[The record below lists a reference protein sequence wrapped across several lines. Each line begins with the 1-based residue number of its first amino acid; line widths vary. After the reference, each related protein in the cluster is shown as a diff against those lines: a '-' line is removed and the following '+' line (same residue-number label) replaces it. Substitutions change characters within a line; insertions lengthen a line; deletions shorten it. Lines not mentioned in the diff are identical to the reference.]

1 MVDRVE
7 KLLTKPTVEERTIQV
22 MTKPNDKPNNGFL
35 LNIAIVLS
43 KHNHEKQIGH
53 WSLLLSFGEFPADLL
68 CLVLVQLNEPMSQ
81 SVTGKGPSC
90 RMDQLGRID
99 PSIFLY
105 ERTNILYSDC
115 LYTCTC
121 IYV

>member
-22 MTKPNDKPNNGFL
+22 MTKPNGRPNVGFL

-43 KHNHEKQIGH
+43 KQIGH

-99 PSIFLY
+99 QSIFLY